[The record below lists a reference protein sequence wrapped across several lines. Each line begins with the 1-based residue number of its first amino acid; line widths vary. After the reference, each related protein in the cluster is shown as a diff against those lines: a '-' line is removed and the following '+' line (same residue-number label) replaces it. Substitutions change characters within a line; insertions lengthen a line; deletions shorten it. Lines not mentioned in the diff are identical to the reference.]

1 MVSGGEAR
9 IGIETL
15 NRTVVV
21 RLAGAKSDQPGC
33 LLRCPSV
40 GDEEIMIMDTET
52 YSSYSE
58 EETFEIG
65 ANFSSRL
72 QAGDVIAFYGELGA
86 GKTEFIKGICQGMNV
101 EEIVSSPT
109 YTIINQYAGEDRRR
123 RAVDIY
129 HIDLYRIEN
138 AGELIEVGLSEFL
151 ADGNSIKLIEWAENA
166 EAILPAERYDI
177 YFVALDDE
185 NSRRIEVMHRD
196 GSTADRKSPQ
206 PVFATR

>member
-1 MVSGGEAR
+1 
-9 IGIETL
+9 
-15 NRTVVV
+15 
-21 RLAGAKSDQPGC
+21 
-33 LLRCPSV
+33 
-40 GDEEIMIMDTET
+40 MDTET
-52 YSSYSE
+52 YSSHSE

-65 ANFSSRL
+65 ADFSSRL

-86 GKTEFIKGICQGMNV
+86 GKTEFIKGICQGMSV

-109 YTIINQYAGEDRRR
+109 YTIVNQYTGEDRRR

-129 HIDLYRIEN
+129 HVDLYRIEN
-138 AGELIEVGLSEFL
+138 AGELIEVGLSELL

-166 EAILPAERYDI
+166 EVILPAERYDI

-196 GSTADRKSPQ
+196 GSTAGRKAPY